1 MPCDLC
7 FPRRRAI
14 NAPINGLP
22 WGYNPG
28 TPRDFAKTT
37 LKVHHSPSHPRAGVG
52 TNAPTPRARKNVKIL
67 SVFSSN
73 AFFICKYELYSIY
86 IQLSYIPNVRTT
98 QL

>member
-1 MPCDLC
+1 MGKCVTAFMHLSTACPGGTT
-7 FPRRRAI
+7 P
-14 NAPINGLP
+14 GH
-22 WGYNPG
+22 PG

-37 LKVHHSPSHPRAGVG
+37 LKVHHSSSLSRAGVG
-52 TNAPTPRARKNVKIL
+52 TNTPTPRARKNVKIL